1 MLERRMAYWDPQND
15 NSTQASVVR
24 RVGNPQQVA
33 VTEVNRAEFYNQAND
48 SQPSRVDPRYGILHT
63 EPAILRPDPMWAHR
77 WPDTGPYRG
86 ATAAPFAWE
95 QRQMDGFGEITTAQ
109 RDRYGA
115 LLERGARLTRTI
127 RELQDA
133 AGDPDRFTSLS
144 SLEGQ
149 LERALADLIAA
160 DEEEGRTLSAAM
172 DDVTL
177 ELDQVEA
184 VLQVM
189 DAGTPIVDDASF
201 SWTTVG
207 VGVGVVAALWW
218 LMR

>member
-1 MLERRMAYWDPQND
+1 MLERRMAYSDPSNE
-15 NSTQASVVR
+15 NSTQASVAR
-24 RVGNPQQVA
+24 RVGNPQQVV
-33 VTEVNRAEFYNQAND
+33 VTEVNRPEFYNQAND

-115 LLERGARLTRTI
+115 LLERGAGLTRTI

-133 AGDPDRFTSLS
+133 AGDPDRFTTLSLI
-144 SLEGQ
+144 EGD
-149 LERALADLIAA
+149 LERALSDLIAA
-160 DEEEGRTLSAAM
+160 DEEEGQTLTSVM
-172 DDVTL
+172 DDITL
-177 ELDQVEA
+177 ALQHVQEQLQTLDA
-184 VLQVM
+184 
-189 DAGTPIVDDASF
+189 DTPIVGDSDL
-201 SWTTVG
+201 WTTVA
-207 VGVGVVAALWW
+207 VGVGIGVALWM
-218 LMR
+218 LTR